1 MHLAQTPTHGPPR
14 SRWLPVA
21 LILMASVIALRR
33 TMVHNL
39 RIMVM
44 QLFMKLTTS
53 LLYGEIGRS
62 YTFLTCGQLNTTP
75 KNSCSNSTPIL
86 LAVKIYTSFLT

>member
-1 MHLAQTPTHGPPR
+1 MHLAQTPTHDPP
-14 SRWLPVA
+14 SRWLPMA
-21 LILMASVIALRR
+21 LVLMESVIALRR
-33 TMVHNL
+33 TMVHDL
-39 RIMVM
+39 CIMVM

-75 KNSCSNSTPIL
+75 K
-86 LAVKIYTSFLT
+86 K

>member
-1 MHLAQTPTHGPPR
+1 MHLAQTPTHDPP
-14 SRWLPVA
+14 SRWLPMA
-21 LILMASVIALRR
+21 LVLMESVIALRR
-33 TMVHNL
+33 TMVHDL
-39 RIMVM
+39 CIMVM

-86 LAVKIYTSFLT
+86 LAVEIYTSFLT